1 MSKIDKKTIEE
12 SIRYHEANLAELIQ
26 QRNAARERAAN
37 GEYVSESYLDKI
49 DRTIADI
56 ENIIHNW
63 RTKGRG
69 YD

>member
-1 MSKIDKKTIEE
+1 MSKKDQITAES
-12 SIRYHEANLAELIQ
+12 SIRYHEANLASMIER
-26 QRNAARERAAN
+26 RNSAEEKAAN
-37 GEYVSESYLDKI
+37 GEYVSEYFLERI
-49 DRTIADI
+49 DGSIADT